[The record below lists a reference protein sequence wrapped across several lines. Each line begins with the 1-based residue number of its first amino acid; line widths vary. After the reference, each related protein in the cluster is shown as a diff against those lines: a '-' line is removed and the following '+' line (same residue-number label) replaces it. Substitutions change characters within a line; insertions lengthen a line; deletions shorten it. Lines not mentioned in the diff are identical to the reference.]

1 MQAEARAKAQAAML
15 GEKCGDTPVIQSREI
30 SGRTW
35 TRCVMLTHSC
45 RRWQDSAHLHTP
57 RRYATRAAPHP
68 PAALSMRHRLGEVT
82 DAHVGQT
89 ILVRARVHT
98 LRAKGKAVFLVL
110 RQGVHT
116 VQAVLFQGK
125 DTPKEMIKYV
135 SGISRESVVDVS
147 ATVSAVPEPIAA
159 CSIKSLELQVAT
171 LHTISRAL
179 PTLPFSVEDAA
190 RPHVEGESDDEE
202 EEEEAAAAAA
212 AAEGEG
218 EGERKM
224 VRVSQKTRL
233 DHRWIDLRAPAHAAI
248 LRISSGVCALYREFL
263 LARGFTEI
271 QSPKLIGGASEGG
284 SEVFTLKYFG
294 QDACL
299 AQSPQLYKQMAAA
312 CSDLERV
319 FEIGPVFR
327 AENSNTHRHLC
338 EFHGLDMEMTINEH
352 YYEVLDV
359 FSDLFAFLFK
369 GLQERYATEL
379 EAVRAQYPFE
389 DFVFCDP
396 ALRLTFA
403 EGIALLRADGVEI
416 GDEDDLSTAQ
426 ERRLGQIV
434 KEKYGTDFFMMDKYP
449 LSIRPFYTMPDP
461 ENPRLSNSYDFFM
474 RGEEI
479 LSGAQRIHDVAM
491 LEARAKEHDIPI
503 PTIQGYVDSFKHGA
517 LPHGGG
523 GVGLERVVM
532 LFLGLPNVRKVCLF
546 PRDPKRLFP

>member
-1 MQAEARAKAQAAML
+1 MADSTPATTAAAPAEAAPAVAPEVPAVAADAAAAPVDGAKKEKKSKKGKKAKKGDGELTAKELRILKKQQEAEARAKAQAAML

-35 TRCVMLTHSC
+35 T
-45 RRWQDSAHLHTP
+45 
-57 RRYATRAAPHP
+57 
-68 PAALSMRHRLGEVT
+68 RLGEVT

-190 RPHVEGESDDEE
+190 RPHVEGESDEE

-218 EGERKM
+218 DGERKM

-319 FEIGPVFR
+319 FEIGPIGPVFR

-369 GLQERYATEL
+369 GLQ
-379 EAVRAQYPFE
+379 
-389 DFVFCDP
+389 
-396 ALRLTFA
+396 
-403 EGIALLRADGVEI
+403 GIALLRADGVEI